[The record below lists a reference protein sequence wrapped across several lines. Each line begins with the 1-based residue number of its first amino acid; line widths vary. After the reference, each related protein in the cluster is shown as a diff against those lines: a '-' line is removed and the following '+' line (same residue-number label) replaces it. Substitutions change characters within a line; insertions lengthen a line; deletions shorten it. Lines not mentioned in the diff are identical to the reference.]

1 MSVRTDRNLQLLFGS
16 LFFWSFGIG
25 LYDSLLPIYARQLG
39 ASPIQLGT
47 LFTLR
52 HLALAAGFL
61 VGWAVADR
69 LSPRVVIGASWI
81 SSTPV
86 PLLLAAAPSYAW
98 LLPGLLLYEFAYF
111 GLPAVHAYITRRV
124 PPSELA
130 STFGIMGTITSSGF
144 VIAPTIGGFVAE
156 QWGIRA
162 TLGLAA
168 VFYLLSTTLILR
180 VRHDEGGTAVAEASR
195 SGSWAEMRPLWPA
208 MWIYTGATLVILITN
223 PFVSP
228 YLREVRGLSLSEIGF
243 LGSMVAVGGASLTI
257 VAGRL
262 GDRFG
267 IVPMLGGALLLF
279 GIGIL
284 LIVFAPVAL
293 LPVFAIIRTRSPLYN
308 LGHAMIG
315 ARAPSAMVGRA
326 FAMAGALSALVASVG
341 SLLGG
346 YAYDI
351 NPVLP
356 LAISAGLAV
365 VIAVGLL
372 TLRPVAGSARAAG
385 DAVA

>member
-69 LSPRVVIGASWI
+69 LSPRVVIGASWN

-208 MWIYTGATLVILITN
+208 MWIYTGATLVILLTGGSKKRQQRDIEAACACWQDYKRRKGEKLSVPEFKELTGVTRKYAI
-223 PFVSP
+223 PLLE
-228 YLREVRGLSLSEIGF
+228 YL
-243 LGSMVAVGGASLTI
+243 
-257 VAGRL
+257 
-262 GDRFG
+262 DRQR
-267 IVPMLGGALLLF
+267 V
-279 GIGIL
+279 
-284 LIVFAPVAL
+284 
-293 LPVFAIIRTRSPLYN
+293 TR
-308 LGHAMIG
+308 
-315 ARAPSAMVGRA
+315 R
-326 FAMAGALSALVASVG
+326 
-341 SLLGG
+341 
-346 YAYDI
+346 
-351 NPVLP
+351 
-356 LAISAGLAV
+356 
-365 VIAVGLL
+365 
-372 TLRPVAGSARAAG
+372 AG
-385 DAVA
+385 DQRLILV